1 MISPREKLMSLIRE
15 TPIPFIAVRDSISSM
30 NIIDIGDIF
39 DNLGKEQTIQVFRM
53 LPKDIAANVFAHII
67 PDKQQIIVEALTDA
81 EAGTIINGLFMDDAV
96 DFIEEMPANVVTKV
110 LSNVTPER
118 RATINQL
125 LQYPE
130 DSIGTIMTTEF
141 MAFGEE
147 LTVIEAFDRMR
158 KAKVQGLHTCYVVRR
173 DKKLVGYISLKTLLL
188 AKEHQRLGDLTRRHV
203 ISAQTH
209 DDQEQAAALF
219 RKYDL
224 LSLPIVDSENRLV
237 GIITVDDVVEI
248 VEEEATEDFE
258 KMAGIMPIIDDGAP
272 YLKTGVFRQSIE
284 RIGWLLILMFAAIF
298 AEVVLESF
306 EEAMTALPAL
316 LPFIPMLMDT
326 GGNAG
331 VQTSSLIIRSMALDE
346 ISAKD
351 LLKAWWK
358 EIRIALLCGVGLSIA
373 NAIRVMIFGP
383 RNALLTLVISLTLL
397 IVVVLAKT
405 MGCLLPMAAKK
416 LRVDPAVMA
425 APIIKTLLDVA
436 SLFMYFSI
444 ARLILPGL

>member
-1 MISPREKLMSLIRE
+1 MKDPRKNILSLIQE
-15 TPIPFIAVRDSISSM
+15 NPIPLIALRDLLSSM

-39 DNLGKEQTIQVFRM
+39 DDLDSEQTVRVFRM

-67 PDKQQIIVEALTDA
+67 PDKQQIIVEALTAA
-81 EAGTIINGLFMDDAV
+81 EAGVIVSGLFMDDAV

-110 LSNVTPER
+110 LSAVTPER

-130 DSIGTIMTTEF
+130 DSIGSIMTTEF
-141 MAFGEE
+141 LALGED
-147 LTVIEAFDRMR
+147 LTVLEAFDQMR
-158 KAKVQGLHTCYVVRR
+158 KTRVHGLHTCYVVRR
-173 DKKLVGYISLKTLLL
+173 DKMLVGYISLKTLLL
-188 AKEHQRLGDLTRRHV
+188 AKQHERLGDLTRRQV
-203 ISAQTH
+203 ISAQTQ
-209 DDQEQAAALF
+209 DDQEVAAVLF
-219 RKYDL
+219 QKYDL

-258 KMAGIMPIIDDGAP
+258 KMAGIMPMDDDP
-272 YLKTGVFRQSIE
+272 YLKSGVFRQSLQ

-298 AEVVLESF
+298 AEMVLESF
-306 EEAMTALPAL
+306 EDAIAILPAL
-316 LPFIPMLMDT
+316 IPFIPMLMDT

-358 EIRIALLCGVGLSIA
+358 EIRVAVLCGLGLSIA
-373 NAIRVMIFGP
+373 NAIRLAIFGP
-383 RNALLTLVISLTLL
+383 RDALLTLVISITLL
-397 IVVVLAKT
+397 TVVLLAKT

-425 APIIKTLLDVA
+425 APIIKTLLDVV